1 MKRWQFTS
9 TLLLVCGSV
18 ALPPSRTAQTREPA
32 AAKSSSAIDF
42 DRDIQPILM
51 QCVQCHG
58 PGKPKSGLRLDNRL
72 DATGAAESG
81 NRAIVPGHP
90 EQSELLRRVS
100 ALDVA
105 ERMPLKGKPLSAAQI
120 GKLRSWIADGAK
132 WPAHWAYRPLK
143 KRELPQP
150 AGWKPAPQI
159 AEWPRTPIDRFI
171 LGKLAEHGLDP
182 APPAD
187 KRTLLRRVYFDLTGL
202 PPTPADLDAFVADT
216 SADAYEKVVDR
227 LLASPRYGERWAR
240 HWMDVVHYAETH
252 GHDQDRPRDHAWP
265 YRDYLIRAL
274 NDDKPYARF
283 VQEQVAG
290 DVLFPD
296 DPAATVATGFLAT
309 GPWDESSLRDIRED
323 SIDREIGR
331 YLDRDD
337 IVTTVMSTFVSTTAH
352 CARCHD
358 HKFDPIAQEE
368 YYALQA
374 VFAGV
379 DKANRPYDAD
389 PQVAARRRELTERKA
404 QLAKLDPAQEAA
416 LLDAGLQTEL
426 AAWEKTTAQA
436 ARLWQ
441 VLEPAECKS
450 AEGATLTRLADGSVL
465 SGGKRPE
472 KDTYTI
478 VAHTGVQGITGIRLE
493 VLTDDNLPHKGP
505 GRQDNGNL
513 HLNEFV
519 VTAASRGEA
528 ASRGRQPSEARP
540 IAVRSAKADFD
551 QVGWT
556 VNHAIDSNPAT
567 AWGIYPQ
574 VGKPHRAVFT
584 LKEPIRDTG
593 GTTLTFKL
601 QQTHGGG
608 HLIGRL
614 RLSVTAAPQPGEA
627 DTLPSALAAILNVA
641 PAARTARQ
649 RADLAA
655 YYLNEKLDRELAAL
669 PAPRLVYCGTNTFAP
684 DGSFAPAK
692 APRPIHVLKRGD
704 VKKPGTLA
712 QPGTLSCL
720 SGLDSRFALASAD
733 DEGSRRA
740 AMARW
745 LADPRNGLTWRS
757 IANRVWQYHFG
768 RGLVDTPNDFGRM
781 GSLPT
786 HPELLDWLAVTLQ
799 DSGGS
804 LKQLHRLIV
813 TSAAYRQSS
822 RHRADFAEIDA
833 DNRYLWRMNRQRL
846 DAESIH
852 DAVLQISGKL
862 DSKMGGPSVKQFIQ
876 TPGVHVTPN
885 LDYLKFNVDDPA
897 NYRRSVYRFVF
908 RTLPDPFMESL
919 DCPDGS
925 QLTPVRSASVTALHA
940 LSMLN
945 DKFIVRQAEHIAEC
959 GMRNAECGVAVGGL
973 EKQVTAIYRLILLRT
988 PTPKELHAVSAFAAK
1003 HGLANACRVLLNS
1016 NEFVFVD

>member
-1 MKRWQFTS
+1 MKRWQLTAALVLVWGFV
-9 TLLLVCGSV
+9 LL
-18 ALPPSRTAQTREPA
+18 PSRTVQTREPV
-32 AAKSSSAIDF
+32 AAKSLSAINF

-100 ALDVA
+100 AADAA
-105 ERMPLKGKPLSAAQI
+105 ERMPLKGKPLSTTQI
-120 GKLRSWIADGAK
+120 EKLRRWIANGAE

-143 KRELPQP
+143 KPELPQFT
-150 AGWKPAPQI
+150 ARWKRAPQG

-171 LGKLAEHGLDP
+171 LDKLAEHGLDP

-202 PPTPADLDAFVADT
+202 PPTPVDLDAFVADT

-240 HWMDVVHYAETH
+240 HWMDVVHFAETH
-252 GHDQDRPRDHAWP
+252 GHDQDRPREHAWP

-337 IVTTVMSTFVSTTAH
+337 IVTTVMSTFVSTTVH

-358 HKFDPIAQEE
+358 HKFDPITQEE

-379 DKANRPYDAD
+379 DKANRPYDPD
-389 PQVAARRRELTERKA
+389 PQVAARRRQLSERKA
-404 QLAKLDPAQEAA
+404 ELAKRTPAQEAA
-416 LLDAGLQTEL
+416 LLDAALQAEV

-478 VAHTGVQGITGIRLE
+478 VAHTGMQGITGIRLE
-493 VLTDDNLPHKGP
+493 VLTDDSLPHKGP

-513 HLNEFV
+513 HLNEFTV
-519 VTAASRGEA
+519 SAASRG
-528 ASRGRQPSEARP
+528 GQPAEARP
-540 IAVRSAKADFD
+540 IAVQSAKADFD
-551 QVGWT
+551 QAGWT

-567 AWGIYPQ
+567 AWGIYPE

-584 LKEPIRDTG
+584 LKEPIRDTS

-614 RLSVTAAPQPGEA
+614 RLSVTAVPQPGDAE
-627 DTLPSALAAILNVA
+627 TLPAALAAILNVA
-641 PAARTARQ
+641 PSERNARQ

-655 YYLNEKLDRELAAL
+655 YYLDQKLERELAAL

-704 VKKPGTLA
+704 VKKPGALA

-720 SGLDSRFALASAD
+720 PGLDSRFAIASAD

-757 IANRVWQYHFG
+757 IANRIWQYHFG

-786 HPELLDWLAVTLQ
+786 HPDLLDWLAVTLQ
-799 DSGGS
+799 ESGGS

-813 TSAAYRQSS
+813 TSAVYRQSS

-862 DSKMGGPSVKQFIQ
+862 DPKMGGPSVKQFIQ

-885 LDYLKFNVDDPA
+885 LDYLNFNVDDPA
-897 NYRRSVYRFVF
+897 NCRRSVYRFVF

-945 DKFIVRQAEHIAEC
+945 DKFVVRQAEHIAQRE
-959 GMRNAECGVAVGGL
+959 GTAGDV
-973 EKQVTAIYRLILLRT
+973 EKQVAALYKLILLRA
-988 PTPKELHAVSAFAAK
+988 PTPKELQAVSAYTAK